1 MKKIM
6 VQWLEIICI
15 LAFSGLCIAGAE
27 QLSENQQDEGVAFA
41 TFNKATNVAR
51 IGPEGRGLN
60 RTIIVTN
67 AEPYLDQVIIASK
80 EMRVLV
86 AISAEK
92 GLAPQT
98 ILDAAI
104 YISQHIGYSRPPD
117 RCLEYDGVFYFSGG
131 TTTKMIEDFSRGLAI
146 KKGETTIYTW

>member
-27 QLSENQQDEGVAFA
+27 QLSENPQDEGVAFA

-67 AEPYLDQVIIASK
+67 TKTKNSSKHRKLYRRCVKRNDITWNYRYCCILEEGLIKCII
-80 EMRVLV
+80 LV
-86 AISAEK
+86 
-92 GLAPQT
+92 
-98 ILDAAI
+98 
-104 YISQHIGYSRPPD
+104 
-117 RCLEYDGVFYFSGG
+117 
-131 TTTKMIEDFSRGLAI
+131 
-146 KKGETTIYTW
+146 